1 MDVYTIFKLMY
12 FALDSKKKKN
22 KDDDLGQYLSE
33 MNPFLWND
41 EGSADPAM
49 YSKFKAKFQE
59 NFNSNE
65 CSVEDSYNF
74 TKSFLKADDN
84 INAKK
89 ALGVFSNISLEEWI
103 EASKKI

>member
-12 FALDSKKKKN
+12 FALDSKWEKN

-65 CSVEDSYNF
+65 CSVEDSYNY